1 MESKKKYTTLKKKDS
16 KIKYKIPNNNKR
28 LTQTQSFKKIP
39 INLSSIS
46 QQKPLMTDLDNISSR
61 QTSDSFFNNKKINTS
76 MNFVYKKNTNRPKIS
91 VKVMK
96 NTKNK
101 IYLQKESSRKT
112 LLHSSSTGYLIMKK
126 LTKINSNNVENN
138 VYDANS
144 SFSNIRS
151 TNNWIHSP
159 KKNHHKLF
167 TENIKDIKPNCNM
180 TFINKIK
187 EINLSSI
194 QNINPYSNNNNYNFN
209 YKNNNNSNI
218 KINNQGYTKYQN
230 QNSNQPSR
238 IQNSQSYSGNRNQP
252 RRPEVSSNYYK
263 PKAMSPNPG
272 SIKRKT
278 INRGKPIENIQI
290 THIIYSSRP
299 LEFHITEE
307 LDLNNLEKDPIQIT
321 ESQRNNLKKSGKVEA
336 TSSCDNI
343 DIVKPEVNL
352 DGKLTHYQHCQ
363 GIGMTDDIS
372 DKINPKYYSSEI
384 KNLEPLVFNSGEP
397 IIEILEFRSAGK
409 NYTTTKTTTIIKKTE
424 VKPKTN
430 YNNTRGTSSITQTK
444 VYNNNKNLKT
454 NNINSNNRGVGN
466 SIKTTT
472 TSSNYRANTG
482 NDGSGKIV
490 KETTTKVQMGRRSQF
505 LNNQVKP
512 VSTTS
517 TEKVIMNQNSF
528 FKK

>member
-1 MESKKKYTTLKKKDS
+1 MSTNQPTHEKLPSLNDIISPTKEIEPNRKS
-16 KIKYKIPNNNKR
+16 IKETQIIEQINNNGIPVVNIELNPLIEEQPTTTNIYESPKVVKITKTIATNSQPATETHVTR
-28 LTQTQSFKKIP
+28 KVTTTTTRGSQSNYTPNTRYINNVNTSSNNAPNIP
-39 INLSSIS
+39 MNSAPRGQSRIITTTTKTTTTNPTYARPST
-46 QQKPLMTDLDNISSR
+46 KTTVISS
-61 QTSDSFFNNKKINTS
+61 NINT
-76 MNFVYKKNTNRPKIS
+76 NA
-91 VKVMK
+91 
-96 NTKNK
+96 
-101 IYLQKESSRKT
+101 SSASIR
-112 LLHSSSTGYLIMKK
+112 YA
-126 LTKINSNNVENN
+126 NQNN
-138 VYDANS
+138 
-144 SFSNIRS
+144 
-151 TNNWIHSP
+151 
-159 KKNHHKLF
+159 
-167 TENIKDIKPNCNM
+167 
-180 TFINKIK
+180 
-187 EINLSSI
+187 
-194 QNINPYSNNNNYNFN
+194 N

-444 VYNNNKNLKT
+444 VYNNNNKNLKA

-472 TSSNYRANTG
+472 TSSNYRSNTG

>member
-1 MESKKKYTTLKKKDS
+1 M
-16 KIKYKIPNNNKR
+16 
-28 LTQTQSFKKIP
+28 
-39 INLSSIS
+39 
-46 QQKPLMTDLDNISSR
+46 
-61 QTSDSFFNNKKINTS
+61 
-76 MNFVYKKNTNRPKIS
+76 
-91 VKVMK
+91 
-96 NTKNK
+96 
-101 IYLQKESSRKT
+101 
-112 LLHSSSTGYLIMKK
+112 
-126 LTKINSNNVENN
+126 
-138 VYDANS
+138 
-144 SFSNIRS
+144 
-151 TNNWIHSP
+151 
-159 KKNHHKLF
+159 
-167 TENIKDIKPNCNM
+167 
-180 TFINKIK
+180 
-187 EINLSSI
+187 
-194 QNINPYSNNNNYNFN
+194 
-209 YKNNNNSNI
+209 
-218 KINNQGYTKYQN
+218 
-230 QNSNQPSR
+230 
-238 IQNSQSYSGNRNQP
+238 
-252 RRPEVSSNYYK
+252 
-263 PKAMSPNPG
+263 
-272 SIKRKT
+272 
-278 INRGKPIENIQI
+278 
-290 THIIYSSRP
+290 
-299 LEFHITEE
+299 
-307 LDLNNLEKDPIQIT
+307 
-321 ESQRNNLKKSGKVEA
+321 KKSGKVEA

-454 NNINSNNRGVGN
+454 NNINGNNRGVGN

>member
-1 MESKKKYTTLKKKDS
+1 MSTNQPTHEKLPSLNDIISPTKEIEPNRKS
-16 KIKYKIPNNNKR
+16 IKETQIIEQINNNGIPVVNIELNPLIEEQPTTTNIYESPKVVKITKTIATNSQPATETHVTR
-28 LTQTQSFKKIP
+28 KVTTTTTRGSQSNYTPNTRYINNVNTSSNNAPNIP
-39 INLSSIS
+39 MNSAPRGQSRIITTTTKTTTTNPTYARPST
-46 QQKPLMTDLDNISSR
+46 KTTVISS
-61 QTSDSFFNNKKINTS
+61 NINTNAS
-76 MNFVYKKNTNRPKIS
+76 SASNRYA
-91 VKVMK
+91 
-96 NTKNK
+96 N
-101 IYLQKESSRKT
+101 Q
-112 LLHSSSTGYLIMKK
+112 
-126 LTKINSNNVENN
+126 NN
-138 VYDANS
+138 
-144 SFSNIRS
+144 
-151 TNNWIHSP
+151 
-159 KKNHHKLF
+159 
-167 TENIKDIKPNCNM
+167 
-180 TFINKIK
+180 
-187 EINLSSI
+187 
-194 QNINPYSNNNNYNFN
+194 N

-272 SIKRKT
+272 SVKRKT

-430 YNNTRGTSSITQTK
+430 YNNTGGTSSITQTK
-444 VYNNNKNLKT
+444 VYNNNNKNLKA

>member
-1 MESKKKYTTLKKKDS
+1 MSTNQPTHEKLPSLNDMLSPTKEIEPNRKS
-16 KIKYKIPNNNKR
+16 IKETQIIEQINNNGIPVVNIELNPLIEEQPTTTNIYESPKVVKITKTIATNSQPATETHVTR
-28 LTQTQSFKKIP
+28 KVTTTTTRGSQSNYTPNTRYINNVNTSSNNAPNIP
-39 INLSSIS
+39 MNSAPRGQSRIITTTTKTTTTNPTYARPST
-46 QQKPLMTDLDNISSR
+46 KTTVISS
-61 QTSDSFFNNKKINTS
+61 NINT
-76 MNFVYKKNTNRPKIS
+76 NA
-91 VKVMK
+91 
-96 NTKNK
+96 
-101 IYLQKESSRKT
+101 SSASIR
-112 LLHSSSTGYLIMKK
+112 YA
-126 LTKINSNNVENN
+126 NQNN
-138 VYDANS
+138 
-144 SFSNIRS
+144 
-151 TNNWIHSP
+151 
-159 KKNHHKLF
+159 
-167 TENIKDIKPNCNM
+167 
-180 TFINKIK
+180 
-187 EINLSSI
+187 
-194 QNINPYSNNNNYNFN
+194 N

-444 VYNNNKNLKT
+444 VYNNNNKNLKA

>member
-1 MESKKKYTTLKKKDS
+1 MSTNQPTHEKLPSLNDIISPTKEIEPNRKS
-16 KIKYKIPNNNKR
+16 IKETQIIEQINNNGIPVVNIELNPLIEEQPTTTNIYESPKVVKITKTIATNSQPATETHVTR
-28 LTQTQSFKKIP
+28 KVTTTTTRGSQSNYTPNTRYINNVNTSSNNARNIP
-39 INLSSIS
+39 MNSAPRGQSRIITTTTKTTTTNPTYARPST
-46 QQKPLMTDLDNISSR
+46 KTTVISS
-61 QTSDSFFNNKKINTS
+61 NINT
-76 MNFVYKKNTNRPKIS
+76 NA
-91 VKVMK
+91 
-96 NTKNK
+96 
-101 IYLQKESSRKT
+101 SSASIR
-112 LLHSSSTGYLIMKK
+112 YA
-126 LTKINSNNVENN
+126 NQNN
-138 VYDANS
+138 
-144 SFSNIRS
+144 
-151 TNNWIHSP
+151 
-159 KKNHHKLF
+159 
-167 TENIKDIKPNCNM
+167 
-180 TFINKIK
+180 
-187 EINLSSI
+187 
-194 QNINPYSNNNNYNFN
+194 N

-444 VYNNNKNLKT
+444 VYNNNNKNLKA

>member
-1 MESKKKYTTLKKKDS
+1 MSTNQPTHEKLPSLNDIISPTKEIEPNRKS
-16 KIKYKIPNNNKR
+16 IKETQIIEQINNNGIPVVNIELNPFIEEQPTTTDIYESPKVVKITKTIATNSQPATETHVTR
-28 LTQTQSFKKIP
+28 KVTTTTTRGSQSNYTPNTRYINNVNTSSNNAPNIP
-39 INLSSIS
+39 MNSAPRGQSRIITTTTKTTTNPTYARPST
-46 QQKPLMTDLDNISSR
+46 KTTVISS
-61 QTSDSFFNNKKINTS
+61 NINTNAS
-76 MNFVYKKNTNRPKIS
+76 SASNRYA
-91 VKVMK
+91 
-96 NTKNK
+96 N
-101 IYLQKESSRKT
+101 Q
-112 LLHSSSTGYLIMKK
+112 
-126 LTKINSNNVENN
+126 NN
-138 VYDANS
+138 
-144 SFSNIRS
+144 
-151 TNNWIHSP
+151 
-159 KKNHHKLF
+159 
-167 TENIKDIKPNCNM
+167 
-180 TFINKIK
+180 
-187 EINLSSI
+187 
-194 QNINPYSNNNNYNFN
+194 N

-430 YNNTRGTSSITQTK
+430 YNNTGGTSSITQTK

>member
-1 MESKKKYTTLKKKDS
+1 MSTNQPTHEKLPSLNDMLSPTKEIEPNRKS
-16 KIKYKIPNNNKR
+16 IKETQIIEQINNNGIPVVNIELNPLIEEQPTTTNIYESPKVVKITKTIATNSQPATETHVTR
-28 LTQTQSFKKIP
+28 KVTTTTTRGSQSNYTPNTRYINNVNTSSNNAPNIP
-39 INLSSIS
+39 MNSAPRGQSRIITTTTKTTTTNPTYARPST
-46 QQKPLMTDLDNISSR
+46 KTTVISS
-61 QTSDSFFNNKKINTS
+61 NINTNAS
-76 MNFVYKKNTNRPKIS
+76 SASNRYA
-91 VKVMK
+91 
-96 NTKNK
+96 N
-101 IYLQKESSRKT
+101 Q
-112 LLHSSSTGYLIMKK
+112 
-126 LTKINSNNVENN
+126 NN
-138 VYDANS
+138 
-144 SFSNIRS
+144 
-151 TNNWIHSP
+151 
-159 KKNHHKLF
+159 
-167 TENIKDIKPNCNM
+167 
-180 TFINKIK
+180 
-187 EINLSSI
+187 
-194 QNINPYSNNNNYNFN
+194 N

-230 QNSNQPSR
+230 QNSNHPSR

-444 VYNNNKNLKT
+444 VYNNNNKNLKA

>member
-1 MESKKKYTTLKKKDS
+1 MSTNQPTHEKLPSLNDIISPTKEIEPNRKS
-16 KIKYKIPNNNKR
+16 IKETQIIEQINNNGIPVVNIELNPLIEEQPTTTNIYESPKVVKITKTIATNSQPATETHVTR
-28 LTQTQSFKKIP
+28 KVTTTTTRGSQSNYTPNTRYINNVNTSSNNAPNIP
-39 INLSSIS
+39 MNSAPRGQSRIITTTTKTTTTNPTYARPST
-46 QQKPLMTDLDNISSR
+46 KTTVISS
-61 QTSDSFFNNKKINTS
+61 NINTNAS
-76 MNFVYKKNTNRPKIS
+76 SASNRYA
-91 VKVMK
+91 
-96 NTKNK
+96 N
-101 IYLQKESSRKT
+101 Q
-112 LLHSSSTGYLIMKK
+112 
-126 LTKINSNNVENN
+126 NN
-138 VYDANS
+138 
-144 SFSNIRS
+144 
-151 TNNWIHSP
+151 
-159 KKNHHKLF
+159 
-167 TENIKDIKPNCNM
+167 
-180 TFINKIK
+180 
-187 EINLSSI
+187 
-194 QNINPYSNNNNYNFN
+194 N

-444 VYNNNKNLKT
+444 VYNNNNKNLKA

>member
-1 MESKKKYTTLKKKDS
+1 MSTNQPTHEKLPSLNDIISPTKEIEPNRKS
-16 KIKYKIPNNNKR
+16 IKETQIIEQINNNGIPVVNIELNPLIEEQPTTTNIYESPKVVKITKTIATNSQPATETHVTR
-28 LTQTQSFKKIP
+28 KVTTTTTRGSQSNYTPNTRYINNVNTSSNNAPNIP
-39 INLSSIS
+39 MNSAPRGQSRIITTTTKTTTTNPTYARPST
-46 QQKPLMTDLDNISSR
+46 KTTVISS
-61 QTSDSFFNNKKINTS
+61 NINTNAS
-76 MNFVYKKNTNRPKIS
+76 SASNRYA
-91 VKVMK
+91 
-96 NTKNK
+96 N
-101 IYLQKESSRKT
+101 Q
-112 LLHSSSTGYLIMKK
+112 
-126 LTKINSNNVENN
+126 NN
-138 VYDANS
+138 
-144 SFSNIRS
+144 
-151 TNNWIHSP
+151 
-159 KKNHHKLF
+159 
-167 TENIKDIKPNCNM
+167 
-180 TFINKIK
+180 
-187 EINLSSI
+187 
-194 QNINPYSNNNNYNFN
+194 N

-230 QNSNQPSR
+230 QNSNHPSR

-343 DIVKPEVNL
+343 DIVKPEVHL

-444 VYNNNKNLKT
+444 VYNNNNKNLKA

>member
-1 MESKKKYTTLKKKDS
+1 MSTNQPTHEKLPSLNDIISPTKEIEPNRKS
-16 KIKYKIPNNNKR
+16 IKETQIIEQINNNGIPVVNIELNPLIEEQPTTTNIYESPKVVKITKTIATNSQPATETHVTR
-28 LTQTQSFKKIP
+28 KVTTTTTRGSQSNYTPNTRYINNVNTSSNNAPNIP
-39 INLSSIS
+39 MNSAPRGQSRIITTTTKTTTTNPTYARPST
-46 QQKPLMTDLDNISSR
+46 KTTVISS
-61 QTSDSFFNNKKINTS
+61 NINTNAS
-76 MNFVYKKNTNRPKIS
+76 SASNRYA
-91 VKVMK
+91 
-96 NTKNK
+96 N
-101 IYLQKESSRKT
+101 Q
-112 LLHSSSTGYLIMKK
+112 
-126 LTKINSNNVENN
+126 NN
-138 VYDANS
+138 
-144 SFSNIRS
+144 
-151 TNNWIHSP
+151 
-159 KKNHHKLF
+159 
-167 TENIKDIKPNCNM
+167 
-180 TFINKIK
+180 
-187 EINLSSI
+187 
-194 QNINPYSNNNNYNFN
+194 N

-230 QNSNQPSR
+230 QNSNHPSR

-444 VYNNNKNLKT
+444 VYNNNNKNLKA

>member
-1 MESKKKYTTLKKKDS
+1 MKSNQPTHEKLPSLNDIISPTKEVE
-16 KIKYKIPNNNKR
+16 PN
-28 LTQTQSFKKIP
+28 
-39 INLSSIS
+39 
-46 QQKPLMTDLDNISSR
+46 
-61 QTSDSFFNNKKINTS
+61 
-76 MNFVYKKNTNRPKIS
+76 
-91 VKVMK
+91 
-96 NTKNK
+96 
-101 IYLQKESSRKT
+101 KET
-112 LLHSSSTGYLIMKK
+112 
-126 LTKINSNNVENN
+126 
-138 VYDANS
+138 
-144 SFSNIRS
+144 
-151 TNNWIHSP
+151 
-159 KKNHHKLF
+159 
-167 TENIKDIKPNCNM
+167 
-180 TFINKIK
+180 IK
-187 EINLSSI
+187 ETQII
-194 QNINPYSNNNNYNFN
+194 EQINNNNIPVINIKLTPSSTLTENQASTSNVYESPKVVKITKKSITNAQPVTETHVKRKVTTTSSRGPQTNYTQNSRYVNTNTNNNAPNIPTYSAPRTGQTKIVTKTNTVNSTYAKPGTVISNVITKTNTNAYNN
-209 YKNNNNSNI
+209 RYANPNNTRVNNNNIIINNI
-218 KINNQGYTKYQN
+218 NNNNNNQGYTKYQSQTQSQMN
-230 QNSNQPSR
+230 QPTRMQNSH
-238 IQNSQSYSGNRNQP
+238 SYSGNRVQP
-252 RRPEVSSNYYK
+252 KRPEVSSNYYK
-263 PKAMSPNPG
+263 PRAKSPEPG

-444 VYNNNKNLKT
+444 VYNNNNKNLKT

>member
-1 MESKKKYTTLKKKDS
+1 MSTNQPTHEKLPSLNDIISPTKEIEPNRKS
-16 KIKYKIPNNNKR
+16 IKETQIIEQINNNGIPVVNIELNPLIEEQPTTTNIYESPKVVKITKTIATNSQPATETHVTR
-28 LTQTQSFKKIP
+28 KVTTTTTRGSQSNYTPNTRYINNVNTSSNNAPNIP
-39 INLSSIS
+39 MNSAPRGQSRIITTTTKTTTTNPTYARPST
-46 QQKPLMTDLDNISSR
+46 KTTVISS
-61 QTSDSFFNNKKINTS
+61 NINT
-76 MNFVYKKNTNRPKIS
+76 NA
-91 VKVMK
+91 
-96 NTKNK
+96 
-101 IYLQKESSRKT
+101 SSASIR
-112 LLHSSSTGYLIMKK
+112 YA
-126 LTKINSNNVENN
+126 NQNN
-138 VYDANS
+138 
-144 SFSNIRS
+144 
-151 TNNWIHSP
+151 
-159 KKNHHKLF
+159 
-167 TENIKDIKPNCNM
+167 
-180 TFINKIK
+180 
-187 EINLSSI
+187 
-194 QNINPYSNNNNYNFN
+194 N

-218 KINNQGYTKYQN
+218 KIINQGYTKYQN

-444 VYNNNKNLKT
+444 VYNNNNKNLKA

>member
-1 MESKKKYTTLKKKDS
+1 MSTNQPTHEKLPSLNDIISPTKEIEPNRKS
-16 KIKYKIPNNNKR
+16 IKETQIIEQINNNGIPVVNIELNPLIEEQPTTTNIYESPKVVKITKTIATNSQPATETHVTR
-28 LTQTQSFKKIP
+28 KVTTTTTRGSQSNYTPNTRYINNVNTSSNNAPNIP
-39 INLSSIS
+39 MNSAPRGQSRIITTTTKTTTTNPTYARPST
-46 QQKPLMTDLDNISSR
+46 KTTVISS
-61 QTSDSFFNNKKINTS
+61 NINTNAS
-76 MNFVYKKNTNRPKIS
+76 SASNRYA
-91 VKVMK
+91 
-96 NTKNK
+96 N
-101 IYLQKESSRKT
+101 Q
-112 LLHSSSTGYLIMKK
+112 
-126 LTKINSNNVENN
+126 NN
-138 VYDANS
+138 
-144 SFSNIRS
+144 
-151 TNNWIHSP
+151 
-159 KKNHHKLF
+159 
-167 TENIKDIKPNCNM
+167 
-180 TFINKIK
+180 
-187 EINLSSI
+187 
-194 QNINPYSNNNNYNFN
+194 N

-230 QNSNQPSR
+230 QNSKQPSR

-430 YNNTRGTSSITQTK
+430 YNNTGGTSSITQTK
-444 VYNNNKNLKT
+444 VYNNNNKNLKT

>member
-1 MESKKKYTTLKKKDS
+1 MSTNQPTHEKLPSLNDIISPTKEIEPNRKS
-16 KIKYKIPNNNKR
+16 IKETQIIEQINNNGIPVVNIELNPLIEEQPTTTNIYESPKVVKITKTIATNSQPATETHVTR
-28 LTQTQSFKKIP
+28 KVTTTTTRGSQSNYTPNTRYINNVNTSSNNAPNIP
-39 INLSSIS
+39 MNSAPRGQSRIITTTTKTTTTNPTYARPST
-46 QQKPLMTDLDNISSR
+46 KTTVISS
-61 QTSDSFFNNKKINTS
+61 NINTNAS
-76 MNFVYKKNTNRPKIS
+76 SASNRYA
-91 VKVMK
+91 
-96 NTKNK
+96 N
-101 IYLQKESSRKT
+101 Q
-112 LLHSSSTGYLIMKK
+112 
-126 LTKINSNNVENN
+126 NN
-138 VYDANS
+138 
-144 SFSNIRS
+144 
-151 TNNWIHSP
+151 
-159 KKNHHKLF
+159 
-167 TENIKDIKPNCNM
+167 
-180 TFINKIK
+180 
-187 EINLSSI
+187 
-194 QNINPYSNNNNYNFN
+194 N

-384 KNLEPLVFNSGEP
+384 KNLEPLVFNTGEP

-424 VKPKTN
+424 VKP
-430 YNNTRGTSSITQTK
+430 NNTRGTSSITQTK

>member
-1 MESKKKYTTLKKKDS
+1 MSTNQPTHEKLPSLNDIISPTKEIEPNRKS
-16 KIKYKIPNNNKR
+16 IKETQIIEQINNNGIPVVNIELNPLIEEQPTTTNIYESPKVVKITKTIATNSQPATETHVTR
-28 LTQTQSFKKIP
+28 KVTTTTTRGSQSNYTPNTRYINNVNTSSNNAPNIP
-39 INLSSIS
+39 MNSAPRGQSRIITTTTKTTTTNPTYARPST
-46 QQKPLMTDLDNISSR
+46 KTTVISS
-61 QTSDSFFNNKKINTS
+61 NINT
-76 MNFVYKKNTNRPKIS
+76 NA
-91 VKVMK
+91 
-96 NTKNK
+96 
-101 IYLQKESSRKT
+101 SSASIR
-112 LLHSSSTGYLIMKK
+112 YA
-126 LTKINSNNVENN
+126 NQNN
-138 VYDANS
+138 
-144 SFSNIRS
+144 
-151 TNNWIHSP
+151 
-159 KKNHHKLF
+159 
-167 TENIKDIKPNCNM
+167 
-180 TFINKIK
+180 
-187 EINLSSI
+187 
-194 QNINPYSNNNNYNFN
+194 N

-444 VYNNNKNLKT
+444 VYNNNNKNLKA

>member
-1 MESKKKYTTLKKKDS
+1 LPSLND
-16 KIKYKIPNNNKR
+16 KISPTKEIEPNRKSIKETQIIEQINNNGIPVVNIELNPLIEEQPTTTNIYESPKVVKITKTIATNSQPATETHVTR
-28 LTQTQSFKKIP
+28 KVTTTTTRGSQSNYTPNTRYINNVNTSSNNAPNIP
-39 INLSSIS
+39 MNSAPRGQSRIITTTTKTTTTNPTYARPST
-46 QQKPLMTDLDNISSR
+46 KTTVISS
-61 QTSDSFFNNKKINTS
+61 NINT
-76 MNFVYKKNTNRPKIS
+76 NA
-91 VKVMK
+91 
-96 NTKNK
+96 
-101 IYLQKESSRKT
+101 SSASIR
-112 LLHSSSTGYLIMKK
+112 YA
-126 LTKINSNNVENN
+126 NQNN
-138 VYDANS
+138 
-144 SFSNIRS
+144 
-151 TNNWIHSP
+151 
-159 KKNHHKLF
+159 
-167 TENIKDIKPNCNM
+167 
-180 TFINKIK
+180 
-187 EINLSSI
+187 
-194 QNINPYSNNNNYNFN
+194 N

-444 VYNNNKNLKT
+444 VYNNNNKNLKA

>member
-1 MESKKKYTTLKKKDS
+1 MSTNQPTHEKLPSLNDIISPTKEIEPNRKS
-16 KIKYKIPNNNKR
+16 IKETQIIEQINNNGIPVVNIELNPLIEEQPTTTNIYESPKVVKITKTIATNSQPATETHVTR
-28 LTQTQSFKKIP
+28 KVTTTTTRGSQSNYTPNTRYINNVNTSSNNAPNIP
-39 INLSSIS
+39 MNSAPRGQSRIITTTTKTTTTNPTYARPST
-46 QQKPLMTDLDNISSR
+46 KTTVISS
-61 QTSDSFFNNKKINTS
+61 NINTNAS
-76 MNFVYKKNTNRPKIS
+76 SASNRYA
-91 VKVMK
+91 
-96 NTKNK
+96 N
-101 IYLQKESSRKT
+101 Q
-112 LLHSSSTGYLIMKK
+112 
-126 LTKINSNNVENN
+126 NN
-138 VYDANS
+138 
-144 SFSNIRS
+144 
-151 TNNWIHSP
+151 
-159 KKNHHKLF
+159 
-167 TENIKDIKPNCNM
+167 
-180 TFINKIK
+180 
-187 EINLSSI
+187 
-194 QNINPYSNNNNYNFN
+194 N

-430 YNNTRGTSSITQTK
+430 YNNTHGTSSITQTK
-444 VYNNNKNLKT
+444 VYNNNNKNLKT

>member
-1 MESKKKYTTLKKKDS
+1 MKSNQPTHEKLPSLNDIISPTKEVE
-16 KIKYKIPNNNKR
+16 PN
-28 LTQTQSFKKIP
+28 
-39 INLSSIS
+39 
-46 QQKPLMTDLDNISSR
+46 
-61 QTSDSFFNNKKINTS
+61 
-76 MNFVYKKNTNRPKIS
+76 
-91 VKVMK
+91 
-96 NTKNK
+96 
-101 IYLQKESSRKT
+101 KET
-112 LLHSSSTGYLIMKK
+112 
-126 LTKINSNNVENN
+126 
-138 VYDANS
+138 
-144 SFSNIRS
+144 
-151 TNNWIHSP
+151 
-159 KKNHHKLF
+159 
-167 TENIKDIKPNCNM
+167 
-180 TFINKIK
+180 IK
-187 EINLSSI
+187 ETQII
-194 QNINPYSNNNNYNFN
+194 EQINNNNIPVINIELNPSSTLTENQTSTSNIYESPKVVKITKKSITNAQPVTETHVTRKVTTTSSRGPQTNYTQNSRYVNTNTNNNAPNIPTYSAPRTGQTKIVTKTNTVNSTYAKPGTKSTVTSNVITKTNTNAYNN
-209 YKNNNNSNI
+209 RYANPNNTRVNNNNIIINNI
-218 KINNQGYTKYQN
+218 NNNNNNQGYTKYQSQTQSQMN
-230 QNSNQPSR
+230 QPTRMQNSH
-238 IQNSQSYSGNRNQP
+238 SYSGNRVQP
-252 RRPEVSSNYYK
+252 KRPEVSSNYYK
-263 PKAMSPNPG
+263 PRAKSPEPG

-444 VYNNNKNLKT
+444 VYNNNNKNLKT

>member
-1 MESKKKYTTLKKKDS
+1 MSTNQPTHEKLPSLNDIISPTKEIEPNRKS
-16 KIKYKIPNNNKR
+16 IKETQIIEQINNNGIPVVNIELNPLIEEQPTTTNIYESPKVVKITKTIATNSQPATETHVTR
-28 LTQTQSFKKIP
+28 KVTTTTTRGSQSNYTPNTRYINNVNTSSNNAPNIP
-39 INLSSIS
+39 MNSAPRGQSRIITTTTKTTTTNPTYARPST
-46 QQKPLMTDLDNISSR
+46 KTTVISS
-61 QTSDSFFNNKKINTS
+61 NINTNAS
-76 MNFVYKKNTNRPKIS
+76 SASNRYA
-91 VKVMK
+91 
-96 NTKNK
+96 N
-101 IYLQKESSRKT
+101 Q
-112 LLHSSSTGYLIMKK
+112 
-126 LTKINSNNVENN
+126 NN
-138 VYDANS
+138 
-144 SFSNIRS
+144 
-151 TNNWIHSP
+151 
-159 KKNHHKLF
+159 
-167 TENIKDIKPNCNM
+167 
-180 TFINKIK
+180 
-187 EINLSSI
+187 
-194 QNINPYSNNNNYNFN
+194 N

-430 YNNTRGTSSITQTK
+430 YNNTGGTSSITQTK
-444 VYNNNKNLKT
+444 VYNNNNKNLKT

>member
-1 MESKKKYTTLKKKDS
+1 MSTNQPTHEKLPSLNDMLSPTKEIEPNRKS
-16 KIKYKIPNNNKR
+16 IKETQIIEQINNNGIPVVNIELNPLIEEQPTTTNIYESPKVVKITKTIATNSQPATETHVTR
-28 LTQTQSFKKIP
+28 KVTTTTTRGSQSNYTPNTRYINNVNTSSNNAPNIP
-39 INLSSIS
+39 MNSAPRGQSRIITTTTKTTTTNPTYARPST
-46 QQKPLMTDLDNISSR
+46 KTTVISS
-61 QTSDSFFNNKKINTS
+61 NINTNAS
-76 MNFVYKKNTNRPKIS
+76 SASNRYA
-91 VKVMK
+91 
-96 NTKNK
+96 N
-101 IYLQKESSRKT
+101 Q
-112 LLHSSSTGYLIMKK
+112 
-126 LTKINSNNVENN
+126 NN
-138 VYDANS
+138 
-144 SFSNIRS
+144 
-151 TNNWIHSP
+151 
-159 KKNHHKLF
+159 
-167 TENIKDIKPNCNM
+167 
-180 TFINKIK
+180 
-187 EINLSSI
+187 
-194 QNINPYSNNNNYNFN
+194 N

-444 VYNNNKNLKT
+444 VYNNNNKNLKA

>member
-1 MESKKKYTTLKKKDS
+1 MSTNQPTHEKLPSLNDMLSPTKEIEPNRKS
-16 KIKYKIPNNNKR
+16 IKETQIIEQINNNGIPVVNIELNPLIEEQPTTTNIYESPKVVKITKTIATNSQPATETHVTR
-28 LTQTQSFKKIP
+28 KVTTTTTRGSQSNYTP
-39 INLSSIS
+39 NTRYIN
-46 QQKPLMTDLDNISSR
+46 NV
-61 QTSDSFFNNKKINTS
+61 NTS
-76 MNFVYKKNTNRPKIS
+76 SNNAPNIPMNSAPRGQSRIITTTTKTTTTNPTYARPS
-91 VKVMK
+91 
-96 NTKNK
+96 TK
-101 IYLQKESSRKT
+101 T
-112 LLHSSSTGYLIMKK
+112 TV
-126 LTKINSNNVENN
+126 INSNINTNASSASNRYANQNN
-138 VYDANS
+138 
-144 SFSNIRS
+144 
-151 TNNWIHSP
+151 
-159 KKNHHKLF
+159 
-167 TENIKDIKPNCNM
+167 
-180 TFINKIK
+180 
-187 EINLSSI
+187 
-194 QNINPYSNNNNYNFN
+194 N

-444 VYNNNKNLKT
+444 VYNNNNKNLKA

>member
-1 MESKKKYTTLKKKDS
+1 MSTNQPTHEKLPSLNDIISPTKEIEPNRKS
-16 KIKYKIPNNNKR
+16 IKETQIIEQINNNGIPVVNIELNPLIEEQPTTTNIYESPKVVKITKTIATNSQPATETHVTR
-28 LTQTQSFKKIP
+28 KVTTTTTRGSQSNYTPNTRYINNVNTSSNNAPNIP
-39 INLSSIS
+39 MNSAPRGQSRIITTTTKTTTTNPTYARPST
-46 QQKPLMTDLDNISSR
+46 KTTVISS
-61 QTSDSFFNNKKINTS
+61 NINTNAS
-76 MNFVYKKNTNRPKIS
+76 SASNRYA
-91 VKVMK
+91 
-96 NTKNK
+96 N
-101 IYLQKESSRKT
+101 Q
-112 LLHSSSTGYLIMKK
+112 
-126 LTKINSNNVENN
+126 NN
-138 VYDANS
+138 
-144 SFSNIRS
+144 
-151 TNNWIHSP
+151 
-159 KKNHHKLF
+159 
-167 TENIKDIKPNCNM
+167 
-180 TFINKIK
+180 
-187 EINLSSI
+187 
-194 QNINPYSNNNNYNFN
+194 N

-430 YNNTRGTSSITQTK
+430 YNNTGGTSSITQTK
-444 VYNNNKNLKT
+444 VYNNNNKNLKT

-512 VSTTS
+512 VSITS

>member
-1 MESKKKYTTLKKKDS
+1 MSTNQPTHEKLPSLNDMLSPTKEIEPNRKS
-16 KIKYKIPNNNKR
+16 IKETQIIEQINNNGIPVVNIELNPLIEEQPTTTNIYESPKVVKITKTIATNSQPATETHVTR
-28 LTQTQSFKKIP
+28 KVTTTTTRGSQSNYTPNTRYINNVNTSSNNAPNIP
-39 INLSSIS
+39 MNSAPRGQSRIITTTTKTTTTNPTYARPST
-46 QQKPLMTDLDNISSR
+46 KTTVISS
-61 QTSDSFFNNKKINTS
+61 NINTNAS
-76 MNFVYKKNTNRPKIS
+76 SASNRYA
-91 VKVMK
+91 
-96 NTKNK
+96 N
-101 IYLQKESSRKT
+101 Q
-112 LLHSSSTGYLIMKK
+112 
-126 LTKINSNNVENN
+126 NN
-138 VYDANS
+138 
-144 SFSNIRS
+144 
-151 TNNWIHSP
+151 
-159 KKNHHKLF
+159 
-167 TENIKDIKPNCNM
+167 
-180 TFINKIK
+180 
-187 EINLSSI
+187 
-194 QNINPYSNNNNYNFN
+194 N

-482 NDGSGKIV
+482 GDGSGKIV
-490 KETTTKVQMGRRSQF
+490 KETTTKVNMGRRSQF
-505 LNNQVKP
+505 INNQVKP
-512 VSTTS
+512 VSSTS
-517 TEKVIMNQNSF
+517 TEKIIINQNSF

>member
-1 MESKKKYTTLKKKDS
+1 MSTNQPTHEKLPSLNDIISPTKEIEPNRKS
-16 KIKYKIPNNNKR
+16 IKETQIIEQINNNGIPVVNIELNPLIEEQPTTTNIYESPKVVKITKTIATNSQPATETHVTR
-28 LTQTQSFKKIP
+28 KVTTTTTRGSQSNYTPNTRYINNVNTSSNNAPNIP
-39 INLSSIS
+39 MNSAPRGQSRIITTTTKTTTTNPTYARPST
-46 QQKPLMTDLDNISSR
+46 KTTVISS
-61 QTSDSFFNNKKINTS
+61 NINT
-76 MNFVYKKNTNRPKIS
+76 NA
-91 VKVMK
+91 
-96 NTKNK
+96 
-101 IYLQKESSRKT
+101 SSASIR
-112 LLHSSSTGYLIMKK
+112 YA
-126 LTKINSNNVENN
+126 NQNN
-138 VYDANS
+138 
-144 SFSNIRS
+144 
-151 TNNWIHSP
+151 
-159 KKNHHKLF
+159 
-167 TENIKDIKPNCNM
+167 
-180 TFINKIK
+180 
-187 EINLSSI
+187 
-194 QNINPYSNNNNYNFN
+194 N

-409 NYTTTKTTTIIKKTE
+409 NYTTTKTTAIIKKTE

-444 VYNNNKNLKT
+444 VYNNNNKNLKA

>member
-1 MESKKKYTTLKKKDS
+1 MSTNQPTHEKLPSLNDIISPTKEIEPNRKS
-16 KIKYKIPNNNKR
+16 IKETQIIEQINNNGIPVVNIELNPLIEEQPTTTNIYESPKVVKITKTIATNSQPATETHVTR
-28 LTQTQSFKKIP
+28 KVTTTTTRGSQSNYTPNTRYINNVNTSSNNAPNIP
-39 INLSSIS
+39 MNSAPRGQSRIITTTTKTTTTNPTYARPST
-46 QQKPLMTDLDNISSR
+46 KTTVISS
-61 QTSDSFFNNKKINTS
+61 NINTNAS
-76 MNFVYKKNTNRPKIS
+76 SASNR
-91 VKVMK
+91 
-96 NTKNK
+96 
-101 IYLQKESSRKT
+101 Y
-112 LLHSSSTGYLIMKK
+112 
-126 LTKINSNNVENN
+126 
-138 VYDANS
+138 AN
-144 SFSNIRS
+144 
-151 TNNWIHSP
+151 
-159 KKNHHKLF
+159 
-167 TENIKDIKPNCNM
+167 
-180 TFINKIK
+180 
-187 EINLSSI
+187 
-194 QNINPYSNNNNYNFN
+194 QNNNY
-209 YKNNNNSNI
+209 KNSNNSNI

-430 YNNTRGTSSITQTK
+430 YNNTLGTSSITQTK
-444 VYNNNKNLKT
+444 VYNNNNKNLKT

>member
-1 MESKKKYTTLKKKDS
+1 MSTNQPTHEKLPSLNDMLSPTKEIEPNRKS
-16 KIKYKIPNNNKR
+16 IKETQIIEQINNNGIPVVNIELNPLIEEQPTTTNIYESPKVVKITKTIATNSQPATETHVTR
-28 LTQTQSFKKIP
+28 KVTTTTTRGSQSNYTPNTRYINNVNTSSNNAPNIP
-39 INLSSIS
+39 MNSAPRGQSRIITTTTKTTTTNPTYARPST
-46 QQKPLMTDLDNISSR
+46 KTTVISS
-61 QTSDSFFNNKKINTS
+61 NINTNAS
-76 MNFVYKKNTNRPKIS
+76 SASNRYA
-91 VKVMK
+91 
-96 NTKNK
+96 N
-101 IYLQKESSRKT
+101 Q
-112 LLHSSSTGYLIMKK
+112 
-126 LTKINSNNVENN
+126 NN
-138 VYDANS
+138 
-144 SFSNIRS
+144 
-151 TNNWIHSP
+151 
-159 KKNHHKLF
+159 
-167 TENIKDIKPNCNM
+167 
-180 TFINKIK
+180 
-187 EINLSSI
+187 
-194 QNINPYSNNNNYNFN
+194 N

-397 IIEILEFRSAGK
+397 IIEILELRKF
-409 NYTTTKTTTIIKKTE
+409 
-424 VKPKTN
+424 
-430 YNNTRGTSSITQTK
+430 
-444 VYNNNKNLKT
+444 
-454 NNINSNNRGVGN
+454 
-466 SIKTTT
+466 
-472 TSSNYRANTG
+472 
-482 NDGSGKIV
+482 
-490 KETTTKVQMGRRSQF
+490 
-505 LNNQVKP
+505 
-512 VSTTS
+512 
-517 TEKVIMNQNSF
+517 
-528 FKK
+528 

>member
-1 MESKKKYTTLKKKDS
+1 MSTNQPTHEKLPSLNDIISPTKEIEPNRKS
-16 KIKYKIPNNNKR
+16 IKETQIIEQINNNGIPVVNIELNPLIEEQPTTTNIYESPKVVKITKTIATNSQPATETHVTR
-28 LTQTQSFKKIP
+28 KVTTTTTRGSQSNYTPNTRYINNVNTSSNNAPNIP
-39 INLSSIS
+39 MNSAPRGQSRIITTTTKTTTTNPTYARPST
-46 QQKPLMTDLDNISSR
+46 KTTVISS
-61 QTSDSFFNNKKINTS
+61 NINTNAS
-76 MNFVYKKNTNRPKIS
+76 SASNRYA
-91 VKVMK
+91 
-96 NTKNK
+96 N
-101 IYLQKESSRKT
+101 Q
-112 LLHSSSTGYLIMKK
+112 
-126 LTKINSNNVENN
+126 NN
-138 VYDANS
+138 
-144 SFSNIRS
+144 
-151 TNNWIHSP
+151 
-159 KKNHHKLF
+159 
-167 TENIKDIKPNCNM
+167 
-180 TFINKIK
+180 
-187 EINLSSI
+187 
-194 QNINPYSNNNNYNFN
+194 N

-218 KINNQGYTKYQN
+218 KINNQGYIKYQN

-444 VYNNNKNLKT
+444 VYNNNNKNLKA

-512 VSTTS
+512 VSITS

>member
-1 MESKKKYTTLKKKDS
+1 MSTNQPTHEKLPSLNDMLSPTKEIEPNRKS
-16 KIKYKIPNNNKR
+16 IKETQIIEQINNNGIPVVNIELNPLIEEQPTTTNIYESPKVVKITKTIATNSQPATETHVTR
-28 LTQTQSFKKIP
+28 KVTTTTTRGSQSNYTPNTRYINNVNTSSNNAPNIP
-39 INLSSIS
+39 MNSAPRGQSRIITTTTKTTTTNPTYARPST
-46 QQKPLMTDLDNISSR
+46 KTTVISS
-61 QTSDSFFNNKKINTS
+61 NINTNAS
-76 MNFVYKKNTNRPKIS
+76 SASNRYA
-91 VKVMK
+91 
-96 NTKNK
+96 N
-101 IYLQKESSRKT
+101 Q
-112 LLHSSSTGYLIMKK
+112 
-126 LTKINSNNVENN
+126 NN
-138 VYDANS
+138 
-144 SFSNIRS
+144 
-151 TNNWIHSP
+151 
-159 KKNHHKLF
+159 
-167 TENIKDIKPNCNM
+167 
-180 TFINKIK
+180 
-187 EINLSSI
+187 
-194 QNINPYSNNNNYNFN
+194 N

-430 YNNTRGTSSITQTK
+430 YNNARGTSSITQTK

>member
-1 MESKKKYTTLKKKDS
+1 MSSNQPTHEKLPSLNDMLSPTKEIEPNRKS
-16 KIKYKIPNNNKR
+16 IKETQIIEQINNNGIPVVNIELNPLIEEQPTTTNIYESPKVVKITKTIATNSQPATETHVTR
-28 LTQTQSFKKIP
+28 KVTTTTTRGSQSNYTPNTRYINNVNTSSNNAPNIP
-39 INLSSIS
+39 MNSAPRGQSRIITTTTKTTTTNPTYARPST
-46 QQKPLMTDLDNISSR
+46 KTTVISS
-61 QTSDSFFNNKKINTS
+61 NINT
-76 MNFVYKKNTNRPKIS
+76 NA
-91 VKVMK
+91 
-96 NTKNK
+96 
-101 IYLQKESSRKT
+101 SSASIR
-112 LLHSSSTGYLIMKK
+112 YA
-126 LTKINSNNVENN
+126 NQNN
-138 VYDANS
+138 
-144 SFSNIRS
+144 
-151 TNNWIHSP
+151 
-159 KKNHHKLF
+159 
-167 TENIKDIKPNCNM
+167 
-180 TFINKIK
+180 
-187 EINLSSI
+187 
-194 QNINPYSNNNNYNFN
+194 N

-444 VYNNNKNLKT
+444 VYNNNNKNLKA

>member
-1 MESKKKYTTLKKKDS
+1 MSTNQPTHEKLPSLNDMLSPTKEIEPNRKS
-16 KIKYKIPNNNKR
+16 IKETQIIEQINNNGIPVVNIELNPLIEEQPTTTNIYESPKVVKITKTIATNSQPATETHVTR
-28 LTQTQSFKKIP
+28 KVTTTTTRGSQSNYTPNTRYINNVNTSSNNAPNIP
-39 INLSSIS
+39 MNSAPRGQSRIITTTTKTTTTNPTYARPST
-46 QQKPLMTDLDNISSR
+46 KTTVISS
-61 QTSDSFFNNKKINTS
+61 NINTNAS
-76 MNFVYKKNTNRPKIS
+76 SASNRYA
-91 VKVMK
+91 
-96 NTKNK
+96 N
-101 IYLQKESSRKT
+101 Q
-112 LLHSSSTGYLIMKK
+112 
-126 LTKINSNNVENN
+126 NN
-138 VYDANS
+138 
-144 SFSNIRS
+144 
-151 TNNWIHSP
+151 
-159 KKNHHKLF
+159 
-167 TENIKDIKPNCNM
+167 
-180 TFINKIK
+180 
-187 EINLSSI
+187 
-194 QNINPYSNNNNYNFN
+194 N

-252 RRPEVSSNYYK
+252 RRPEVSSNCYK

-397 IIEILEFRSAGK
+397 IIEILEFRCAGK

-430 YNNTRGTSSITQTK
+430 YNNTRGTSSITQAK
-444 VYNNNKNLKT
+444 VYNNNNKNLKT

>member
-1 MESKKKYTTLKKKDS
+1 MSTNQPTHEKLPSLNDIISPTKEIEPNRKS
-16 KIKYKIPNNNKR
+16 IKETQIIEQINNNGIPVVNIELNPLIEEQPTTTNIYESPKVVKITKTIATNSQPATETHVTR
-28 LTQTQSFKKIP
+28 KVTTTTTRGSQSNYTPNTRYINNVNTSSNNAPNIP
-39 INLSSIS
+39 MNSAPRGQSRIITTTTKTTTTNPTYARPST
-46 QQKPLMTDLDNISSR
+46 KTTVISS
-61 QTSDSFFNNKKINTS
+61 NINT
-76 MNFVYKKNTNRPKIS
+76 NA
-91 VKVMK
+91 
-96 NTKNK
+96 
-101 IYLQKESSRKT
+101 SSASIR
-112 LLHSSSTGYLIMKK
+112 YA
-126 LTKINSNNVENN
+126 NQNN
-138 VYDANS
+138 
-144 SFSNIRS
+144 
-151 TNNWIHSP
+151 
-159 KKNHHKLF
+159 
-167 TENIKDIKPNCNM
+167 
-180 TFINKIK
+180 
-187 EINLSSI
+187 
-194 QNINPYSNNNNYNFN
+194 N

-444 VYNNNKNLKT
+444 VYNNNNKNLKA

-528 FKK
+528 FKQ

>member
-1 MESKKKYTTLKKKDS
+1 MSTNQPTHEKLPSLNDIISPTKEIEPNRKS
-16 KIKYKIPNNNKR
+16 IKETQIIEQINNNGIPVVNIELNPLIEEQPTTTNIYESLKVVKITKTIATNSQPATETHVTR
-28 LTQTQSFKKIP
+28 KVTTTTTRGSQSNYTPNTRYINNVNTSSNNAPNIP
-39 INLSSIS
+39 MNSAPRGQSRIITTTTKTTTTNPTYARPST
-46 QQKPLMTDLDNISSR
+46 KTTVISS
-61 QTSDSFFNNKKINTS
+61 NINTNAS
-76 MNFVYKKNTNRPKIS
+76 SASNRYA
-91 VKVMK
+91 
-96 NTKNK
+96 N
-101 IYLQKESSRKT
+101 Q
-112 LLHSSSTGYLIMKK
+112 
-126 LTKINSNNVENN
+126 NN
-138 VYDANS
+138 
-144 SFSNIRS
+144 
-151 TNNWIHSP
+151 
-159 KKNHHKLF
+159 
-167 TENIKDIKPNCNM
+167 
-180 TFINKIK
+180 
-187 EINLSSI
+187 
-194 QNINPYSNNNNYNFN
+194 N

-444 VYNNNKNLKT
+444 VYNNNNKNLKA

-528 FKK
+528 FKQ